1 MVGQQRTFSILDA
14 LKQLFLHFRS
24 LLENLLKASLRKIIK
39 TLFKTLLAPRYFW
52 CFVSF
57 SDRTFC
63 FKRWKFSTSRH
74 YFDPCFFFINWDHL
88 NKVRKKLKNVIKSD
102 SIKNDNEFKTYNKKI
117 KAKNQRYR
125 NMKIK
130 TQKEISLVF
139 QKNTIVHEHMSHI

>member
-1 MVGQQRTFSILDA
+1 M
-14 LKQLFLHFRS
+14 
-24 LLENLLKASLRKIIK
+24 
-39 TLFKTLLAPRYFW
+39 
-52 CFVSF
+52 
-57 SDRTFC
+57 
-63 FKRWKFSTSRH
+63 
-74 YFDPCFFFINWDHL
+74 

-102 SIKNDNEFKTYNKKI
+102 SIKNDNEFKKYNKKI